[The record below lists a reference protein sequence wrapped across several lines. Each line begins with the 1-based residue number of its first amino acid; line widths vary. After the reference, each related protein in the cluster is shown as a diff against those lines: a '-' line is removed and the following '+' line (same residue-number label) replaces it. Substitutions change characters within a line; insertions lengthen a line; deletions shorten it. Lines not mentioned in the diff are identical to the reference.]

1 MQRYQGRESVVIHS
15 SSPIVKEYGLR
26 AAVAFCRPQCTTTHL
41 YNFSRARIPVSN
53 TSFYNPLAS
62 GPQANGVSIELDQVN
77 VTTSLG
83 VGLIGQQGLGG
94 VGAIGKT
101 LVLGLELRKE
111 HELAMKKH
119 YLKARDRFADIV
131 HSVLAEHLL
140 SHFWRRLD
148 NISTRYALD
157 EMPCDNL
164 TAA

>member
-1 MQRYQGRESVVIHS
+1 
-15 SSPIVKEYGLR
+15 
-26 AAVAFCRPQCTTTHL
+26 
-41 YNFSRARIPVSN
+41 
-53 TSFYNPLAS
+53 
-62 GPQANGVSIELDQVN
+62 VN

-148 NISTRYALD
+148 NITTSQVIMIAVVVLNWTCLNLGTLAVR
-157 EMPCDNL
+157 PCS
-164 TAA
+164 